1 MEELIAEILCN
12 EENRINEAFKDRNY
26 EISNFNI
33 DFHKS
38 DLIELVKNGI
48 SSLCIFF
55 QLEQNDEEYWANVQ
69 DTTDL
74 ESVCIKF
81 IDLKSYF
88 DNVVV
93 EDSGS
98 VSNFNRDLDNALDR
112 TMSYFTNIIENL
124 IYESFTVEDIQEL
137 IELNE
142 MNCSM

>member
-1 MEELIAEILCN
+1 MEKLITEILCN
-12 EENRINEAFKDRNY
+12 EENRINKAFKDRNY